1 MNDSRRLTVASTSN
15 AEDAAW
21 LAVADVARVASALGV
36 EYRLIGG
43 NRVSLLDHV
52 HDAAAQVPSRAT
64 ADADM
69 GVSFEVCVDPRL
81 LPSLTALGYDRESG
95 NRFTRAQGERR
106 LVIDIL
112 APSYLGRLASNQ
124 RHGDLVVDEIPGLL
138 DALRLPPTRA
148 LARVFLTDTTQID
161 LDVSLPDLRAALVM
175 KAHAYAGR
183 LADNDALDIWRLL
196 QAASTSGHA
205 APDWPTGSTARD
217 AAAILHR
224 HFAVPSGSGHRRATS
239 DRGNQA
245 RIRALIVAV
254 VPYPSRS

>member
-1 MNDSRRLTVASTSN
+1 MNDSRRLTLASTSN

-21 LAVADVARVASALGV
+21 LAVADVARVASSLSID
-36 EYRLIGG
+36 YRLIGG
-43 NRVSLLDHV
+43 NSVSLLVHA

-69 GVSFEVCVDPRL
+69 GVSFEVCADPRL

-95 NRFTRAQGERR
+95 NRFIRAQGERR
-106 LVIDIL
+106 LVIDVL

-138 DALRLPPTRA
+138 DALLLAPTRVQ
-148 LARVFLTDTTQID
+148 ARVLLTDTTQLD
-161 LDVSLPDLRAALVM
+161 LDVPLPDVRAALVM

-183 LADNDALDIWRLL
+183 LGDNDALDIWRLL
-196 QAASTSGHA
+196 QAASNSGHTA
-205 APDWPTGSTARD
+205 ADWPTGSTARD
-217 AAAILHR
+217 AAVILHR

-245 RIRALIVAV
+245 RIRALVVAV
-254 VPYPSRS
+254 VPHPPAP